1 MKPLV
6 FTSIVLASILFS
18 GSVLADGDC
27 SDPVAEWQPREMLRQ
42 RLEQQGWKVQRIKV
56 DDGCYEV
63 RGVDGHGNKFKG
75 KYSPK
80 SLRVKEL
87 EIKYSQDGDAATY
100 LEPGQKRK

>member
-6 FTSIVLASILFS
+6 FASALLASIFFS
-18 GSVLADGDC
+18 ASALANGDC
-27 SDPVAEWQPREMLRQ
+27 TDPVAEWQSRDMLRQ
-42 RLEQQGWKVQRIKV
+42 RLEQRGWQVQRIKV

-80 SLRVKEL
+80 SLRIKKL
-87 EIKYSQDGDAATY
+87 EIEFAQDGDAATY
-100 LEPGQKRK
+100 LEPGPQRK